1 MSNTVRIKRRAAGG
15 AAGAPASLANA
26 ELAYNEQD
34 DVLYYGF
41 GTGGAGGTA
50 TTVKPIA
57 GSGFAVQLGGS
68 YADPSWITSLAASK
82 LTGAVALAN
91 GGSGATTAAGAR
103 TNFGATTVGSN
114 LFTLANP
121 SAITFLRVN
130 ADNSVS
136 ALDAATFRT
145 AIGAGTSS
153 TVGTVTSVGG
163 TGTVS
168 GLTLTGTVTSTGNL
182 TLGGTLAVTPANFAS
197 QTANTVLAAPNGA
210 AGAPTFRALVA
221 ADIPTLNQNTTGTAS
236 NVTGVVAVA
245 NGGTGANNAATAR
258 TNLGLAIGTNVQAY
272 DADLNA
278 IAALAGT
285 SGLLKKTAA
294 DTWTLDTAA
303 YLTANQ
309 SISITGDGTGSGTT
323 AITFTLAASGV
334 TAGTYNNSTTAVT
347 PITVDAKGRVTATGA
362 AVTITPAWSSITGK
376 PTTLSGFGIT
386 DAYTKTEVDTLM
398 QGLDPKQSVVAASTA
413 NVATLSG
420 TMTID
425 GIALVAGD
433 RVLLKDQTTTSQNGV
448 YVVAAGAWT
457 RAVDMSTW
465 LEHVSAYLFVDKGTT
480 NADIGFLCTV
490 DAGGTLET
498 TAITFVQFSGAGQ
511 VIAGNGLTKT
521 GNQIDVVTA
530 SAARIVVNTDS
541 IDLATI
547 GTAGTY
553 RSVTTDA
560 YGRVT
565 AGTNPTTLAGY
576 GITDAQALD
585 ATLTALAG
593 VTTAANTLIYA
604 TAADTFT
611 TTSLTVFGRSLI
623 DDADAATART
633 TLGLGSLATLSS
645 INNSNWSG
653 TALSVANGGTGA
665 TTLTGYVKG
674 AGTAALTAS
683 ATIPNTDITGLGTMS
698 TQSAASVDITGGS
711 IVNLATFDGITI
723 DCGTF

>member
-1 MSNTVRIKRRAAGG
+1 MGNTVRIKRRAAGG

-50 TTVKPIA
+50 TTVKAIA
-57 GSGFAVQLGGS
+57 GSGYVVNLNGS

-82 LTGAVALAN
+82 LTGAVAIAN
-91 GGSGATTAAGAR
+91 GGSGATDAAGAR

-130 ADNSVS
+130 ADNTVT

-153 TVGTVTSVGG
+153 TVGTVTSVSG

-168 GLTLTGTVTSTGNL
+168 GLSLSGTVTSSGNL

-236 NVTGVVAVA
+236 NVTGTVAVA
-245 NGGTGANNAATAR
+245 NGGTGATDATTAR

-272 DADLNA
+272 DADLAA

-294 DTWTLDTAA
+294 DTWTLDTSA
-303 YLTANQ
+303 YLTTNQ
-309 SISITGDGTGSGTT
+309 SISVSGDASGSGTT
-323 AITFTLAASGV
+323 AISLTLANSGV
-334 TAGTYNNSTTAVT
+334 TAGTYNNSATANT
-347 PITVDAKGRVTATGA
+347 PLTFDAKGRITGTGA

-376 PTTLSGFGIT
+376 PTTLSGYGIT
-386 DAYTKTEVDTLM
+386 DAYTKVEVDTLM
-398 QGLDPKQSVVAASTA
+398 QGLDPKQSVVAATTA
-413 NVATLSG
+413 NIATLSG

-433 RVLLKDQTTTSQNGV
+433 RVLVKDQTTTSQNGV

-457 RAVDMSTW
+457 RAADMSTW

-480 NADIGFLCTV
+480 NSDVGFLCTV

-511 VIAGNGLTKT
+511 IIAGAGLTKN
-521 GNQIDVVTA
+521 GNQLDVVTA
-530 SAARIVVNTDS
+530 SASRIVVNTDS
-541 IDLATI
+541 IDLATV

-585 ATLTALAG
+585 ATLTALAA
-593 VTTAANTLIYA
+593 VATSANTLIYA
-604 TAADTFT
+604 TGADTFT
-611 TTSLTVFGRSLI
+611 TTSLTAFARTLL
-623 DDADAATART
+623 DDADAATSRT

-653 TALSVANGGTGA
+653 TVLSVTNGGTGA
-665 TTLTGYVKG
+665 ATLTGYVKG
-674 AGTAALTAS
+674 TGTAALSAS
-683 ATIPNTDITGLGTMS
+683 STIPNTDITGLGTMS
-698 TQSAASVDITGGS
+698 TQSAASVAITGGS
-711 IVNLATFDGITI
+711 ITNLSTFDGITI

>member
-1 MSNTVRIKRRAAGG
+1 MANTVRIKRRAAGG

-50 TTVKPIA
+50 TTVKAIA
-57 GSGFAVQLGGS
+57 GSGYVVNLNGT

-82 LTGAVALAN
+82 LTGAVAVAN

-130 ADNSVS
+130 ADNTVT

-153 TVGTVTSVGG
+153 TVGTVTSVSG

-168 GLTLTGTVTSTGNL
+168 GLSLSGTVTASGNL

-197 QTANTVLAAPNGA
+197 QTANTVLAAPNGL

-236 NVTGVVAVA
+236 NVTGTVAIA
-245 NGGTGANNAATAR
+245 NGGTGATDITTAR
-258 TNLGLAIGTNVQAY
+258 ANLGLAIGTNVQAY
-272 DADLNA
+272 DADLAA

-294 DTWTLDTAA
+294 DTWTLDTAT

-309 SISITGDGTGSGTT
+309 SITISGDGSGSGTT
-323 AITFTLAASGV
+323 AITFTLANSGA
-334 TAGTYNNSTTAVT
+334 TAGTYNNSATAIT
-347 PITVDAKGRVTATGA
+347 PFTVDAKGRVTATGA

-376 PTTLSGFGIT
+376 PTTIAGFGIT

-398 QGLDPKQSVVAASTA
+398 QGLDPKASVVVATTA
-413 NVATLSG
+413 NIATLSG

-433 RVLLKDQTTTSQNGV
+433 RVLVKDQTTASQNGV

-457 RAVDMSTW
+457 RSADMNLWS
-465 LEHVSAYLFVDKGTT
+465 EFPSAYMFAEKGTT
-480 NADIGFLCTV
+480 NADVGFLCTV

-498 TAITFVQFSGAGQ
+498 TAVTFVQFSGAGQ
-511 VIAGNGLTKT
+511 IIAGAGLTKT

-530 SAARIVVNTDS
+530 SSARIVVNADS
-541 IDLATI
+541 IDLATV

-553 RSVTTDA
+553 FSTTVDA

-565 AGTNPTTLAGY
+565 AGSNPTTLAGF

-593 VTTAANTLIYA
+593 IVTAADKLIYA
-604 TAADTFT
+604 TGVDTFT
-611 TTSLTVFGRSLI
+611 TATLTAFARTLL
-623 DDADAATART
+623 DDADAATSRT

-653 TALSVANGGTGA
+653 TVLSVANGGTGA
-665 TTLTGYVKG
+665 ATLTGYVKG
-674 AGTAALTAS
+674 SGTAALTAS
-683 ATIPNTDITGLGTMS
+683 TTIPNTDITGLGTMS
-698 TQSAASVDITGGS
+698 TQAASGVAITGGS
-711 IVNLATFDGITI
+711 ITNLSTFDGITI

>member
-50 TTVKPIA
+50 TTVKAIA
-57 GSGFAVQLGGS
+57 GSGYVVNLNGS

-82 LTGAVALAN
+82 LSGAVAVAN
-91 GGSGATTAAGAR
+91 GGSGATDAAGAR

-121 SAITFLRVN
+121 SAIRFLRVN
-130 ADNSVS
+130 ADNTVT

-153 TVGTVTSVGG
+153 TVGTVTSVSG

-168 GLTLTGTVTSTGNL
+168 GLSLSGTVTASGNL

-236 NVTGVVAVA
+236 NITGTVAIA
-245 NGGTGANNAATAR
+245 NGGTGATDVTTAR
-258 TNLGLAIGTNVQAY
+258 SNLGLAIGTNVQAY
-272 DADLNA
+272 DADLAA

-294 DTWTLDTAA
+294 DTWTLDTSA
-303 YLTANQ
+303 YLTTNQ
-309 SISITGDGTGSGTT
+309 SISVSGDATGSGTT
-323 AITFTLAASGV
+323 AISLTLANSGV
-334 TAGTYNNSTTAVT
+334 TAGTYNNSATANT
-347 PITVDAKGRVTATGA
+347 PLTFDAKGRITGTGV

-398 QGLDPKQSVVAASTA
+398 QGLDPKQSVVAATTA
-413 NVATLSG
+413 NIATLSG

-433 RVLLKDQTTTSQNGV
+433 RVLVKDQTTTSQNGV

-457 RAVDMSTW
+457 RAADMSTW

-511 VIAGNGLTKT
+511 VIAGAGLTKT
-521 GNQIDVVTA
+521 GNQIDIVTA
-530 SAARIVVNTDS
+530 SSARIVVNTDN
-541 IDLATI
+541 IDLATV

-593 VTTAANTLIYA
+593 VTFAANTMVYA

-611 TTSLTVFGRSLI
+611 TTALTAFARSLL
-623 DDADAATART
+623 DDADAATSRT

-653 TALSVANGGTGA
+653 TVLSVANGGTGA
-665 TTLTGYVKG
+665 ATLTGYVKG
-674 AGTAALTAS
+674 SGTAALTAS
-683 ATIPNTDITGLGTMS
+683 ATIPNTDISGLGTMS
-698 TQSAASVDITGGS
+698 TQAASNVAITGGS
-711 IVNLATFDGITI
+711 ITNLSTFDGITI